1 MEAEDTM
8 RKRKREA
15 DDAYY
20 RGLPAGYRFVPNAEE
35 LVRDYLKP
43 KLYNLPLPPN
53 QIIDVNLSLYNP
65 EVLAGTLL
73 DNLTSNLIYI

>member
-15 DDAYY
+15 DDAYF
-20 RGLPAGYRFVPNAEE
+20 RGLSAGYRFVPNAEE

-43 KLYNLPLPPN
+43 KLYNLRLPPN
-53 QIIDVNLSLYNP
+53 QIIDVNISHYNP

-73 DNLTSNLIYI
+73 DNLTY